1 MTPNVPNEPRACGDN
16 DRTGRSAVGSI
27 RLVAGHDVYLKI
39 DFAIVAWTP
48 FV

>member
-1 MTPNVPNEPRACGDN
+1 MIAPSVWRD
-16 DRTGRSAVGSI
+16 GSI
-27 RLVAGHDVYLKI
+27 RLLAGHDVYLKI

>member
-1 MTPNVPNEPRACGDN
+1 MKMPWQLRAK
-16 DRTGRSAVGSI
+16 RATTKVSFVMEFASR
-27 RLVAGHDVYLKI
+27 YLKI